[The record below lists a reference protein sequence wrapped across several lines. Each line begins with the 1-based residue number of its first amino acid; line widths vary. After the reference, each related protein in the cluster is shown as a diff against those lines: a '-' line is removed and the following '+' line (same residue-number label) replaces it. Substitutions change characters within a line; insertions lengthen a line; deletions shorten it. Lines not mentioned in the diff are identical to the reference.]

1 MTAPSEVTYVID
13 DRQWIVE
20 TPDVRVQILTL
31 GSGQEVPW
39 HSHTAVTDTFTCLGG
54 LMVVKT
60 LDVARG
66 ARVVGG

>member
-1 MTAPSEVTYVID
+1 MTGNGSS
-13 DRQWIVE
+13 R
-20 TPDVRVQILTL
+20 RLTCACKYLIL

-60 LDVARG
+60 LDV
-66 ARVVGG
+66 VVGHEL

>member
-1 MTAPSEVTYVID
+1 MTSLSEAIYVID

-54 LMVVKT
+54 
-60 LDVARG
+60 
-66 ARVVGG
+66 